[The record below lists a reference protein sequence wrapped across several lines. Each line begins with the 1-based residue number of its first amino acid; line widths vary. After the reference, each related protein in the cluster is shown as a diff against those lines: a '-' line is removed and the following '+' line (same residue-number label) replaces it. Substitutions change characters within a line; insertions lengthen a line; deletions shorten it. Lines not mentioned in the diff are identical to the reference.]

1 MAAPWFRVESNMATH
16 PKVYRLAELLKISCA
31 AAKPNVIA
39 AGMLIGLWSWATQNA
54 ADGDLTGVP
63 ASAIAE
69 AAGWQKKPQ
78 VFVDALIE
86 ARLADC
92 ENGEL
97 WLHDWINYAQLLAE
111 QENKK
116 KADTAERVRKHREAK
131 RRSANVTETEGNAPC
146 NAECNSYSNVTETQC
161 NAPYITEHNIT
172 VHNSISNQN
181 REDSIPTVSNPGCNG
196 YNDASC
202 LPASESWEEMKQ
214 RIDAQRMERS
224 GA

>member
-1 MAAPWFRVESNMATH
+1 MAAPWFRVESNMVTH

-39 AGMLIGLWSWATQNA
+39 AGMLIGLCSWATQNA

-131 RRSANVTETEGNAPC
+131 RRSVNVTATESNAPC
-146 NAECNSYSNVTETQC
+146 NDECNGYCNVTEPES

-172 VHNSISNQN
+172 VHNNLSNQDRKDN
-181 REDSIPTVSNPGCNG
+181 IHTASNSGCNG
-196 YNDASC
+196 YSEASC
-202 LPASESWEEMKQ
+202 PPSAESWEDMKR